1 MYNKWRFY
9 FMKQHKKG
17 FTLIELLVVMS
28 IIALLLS
35 ILVPAL
41 GRARAQAM
49 ILKDSS
55 QVKAIADG
63 WTTWTS
69 DHDGSFPIPGLEQRL
84 QDTVIGDYVKG
95 RGPEDVSLNDHGS
108 MLSLCVMQNL
118 FTTDILFSPTEPN
131 GAVYVDDDY
140 DFSVYDPTPGGW
152 IFWDNTFDN
161 ALTDDPASSETCNN
175 SYGIMPITGER
186 RKQHWGISLQN
197 DSGYAVLGTRG
208 PLDGIVDLTDP
219 SLSLGFHGITNEWKG
234 IIGYGDNHTEVT
246 DTFYPENVSYTSASG
261 VTTPDNLFAEET
273 EAIDPAFGSGD
284 GTGADVILTHTAVG
298 EIDANNGKYGG
309 ITNLRHY

>member
-1 MYNKWRFY
+1 
-9 FMKQHKKG
+9 MKHRKKG

-49 ILKDSS
+49 LLKDAS

-69 DHDGSFPIPGLEQRL
+69 DHDGAYPIPGLEQRL
-84 QDTVIGDYVKG
+84 EDPVIGDFIKG

-108 MLSLCVMQNL
+108 MLSMCIMQNL
-118 FTTDILFSPTEPN
+118 FTPDILWAPTEPN
-131 GAVYVDDDY
+131 GAVYIDDDY
-140 DFSVYDPTPGGW
+140 TFDLYDPTPNGW
-152 IFWDNTFDN
+152 VFWDPAFDN
-161 ALTDDPASSETCNN
+161 ALSDNPASAENCNN
-175 SYGIMPITGER
+175 SYAIMPITGER
-186 RKQHWGISLQN
+186 RFQHWGISFQN

-208 PLDGIVDLTDP
+208 PALGIVDLTAP

-246 DTFYPENVSYTSASG
+246 DTFYPENVSFTSAAG
-261 VTTPDNLFAEET
+261 VTTPDNLFEEES
-273 EAIDPAFGSGD
+273 EAVDPAFGSGD
-284 GTGADVILTHTAVG
+284 GSGHDVILTHIAIG
-298 EIDANNGKYGG
+298 EIDENNGQFGG
-309 ITNLRHY
+309 VTGFRHD

>member
-1 MYNKWRFY
+1 
-9 FMKQHKKG
+9 MKQHKKG

-69 DHDGSFPIPGLEQRL
+69 DHDGAFPIPGLEQRL
-84 QDTVIGDYVKG
+84 QDPVIGDFVKG

-108 MLSLCVMQNL
+108 MLSLCIMQNL
-118 FTTDILFSPTEPN
+118 FTTDILFAPTEPN
-131 GAVYVDDDY
+131 GAIYVDDDY
-140 DFSVYDPTPGGW
+140 DHSVYDPTPGGW
-152 IFWDNTFDN
+152 VMWDPNFDN
-161 ALTDDPASSETCNN
+161 ALSDDPSSSETCNN
-175 SYGIMPITGER
+175 SYAIMPITGER
-186 RKQHWGISLQN
+186 RFQHWGISLQN

-208 PLDGIVDLTDP
+208 PANGIVELTSP
-219 SLSLGFHGITNEWKG
+219 SLSLGFHGIKNEWKG

-246 DTFYPENVSYTSASG
+246 DTFYPENVSYTSAAG
-261 VTTPDNLFAEET
+261 ITTPDNLFDEET
-273 EAIDPAFGSGD
+273 EAVDPAFGSGED
-284 GTGADVILTHTAVG
+284 SGTGADVILTHVAKG
-298 EIDANNGKYGG
+298 EIDANNGKHGG
-309 ITNLRHY
+309 TTNQRFD

>member
-1 MYNKWRFY
+1 MEIS
-9 FMKQHKKG
+9 FMKQYKKG

-49 ILKDSS
+49 ILKDAS

-84 QDTVIGDYVKG
+84 QDPVIGNFVKG

-108 MLSLCVMQNL
+108 MLSLCIMQNL
-118 FTTDILFSPTEPN
+118 FTTDILFAPTEPN
-131 GAVYVDDDY
+131 GAVYLDDNY

-152 IFWDNTFDN
+152 TFWDDTFDN
-161 ALTDDPASSETCNN
+161 ALSNDPTSAETCNN

-186 RKQHWGISLQN
+186 RKFHWGISNSN
-197 DSGYAVLGTRG
+197 DSGYAILGTRG
-208 PLDGIVDLTDP
+208 PLDGLVILDDP
-219 SLSLGFHGITNEWKG
+219 SLSLGFHGIKNEWKG

-246 DTFYPENVSYTSASG
+246 DTFYPENVSYTNAGG
-261 VTTPDNLFAEET
+261 VTTPDNLFDEET
-273 EAIDPAFGSGD
+273 EAIDPAFGSGENS
-284 GTGADVILTHTAVG
+284 GTGADVVLTHIAIG
-298 EIDANNGKYGG
+298 EIDENNGKFGG
-309 ITNLRHY
+309 VTDMRFD

>member
-1 MYNKWRFY
+1 
-9 FMKQHKKG
+9 MKHKNKG

-69 DHDGSFPIPGLEQRL
+69 DHDGAFPIPGLEQRL
-84 QDTVIGDYVKG
+84 EDEVIGSYVKG
-95 RGPEDVSLNDHGS
+95 RGPEDISLNDHGS

-118 FTTDILFSPTEPN
+118 FTPEILFAPTEPN
-131 GAVYVDDDY
+131 GAVYIDDDY
-140 DFSVYDPTPGGW
+140 DFSVYDPTPVGW
-152 IFWDNTFDN
+152 TFWDDNFDN
-161 ALTDDPASSETCNN
+161 ALSDDPASSETCNN
-175 SYGIMPITGER
+175 SYAIMPITGER
-186 RKQHWGISLQN
+186 RFQHWGISLQN
-197 DSGYAVLGTRG
+197 DSGYAILGTRG
-208 PLDGIVDLTDP
+208 PAEGVVDLTDP
-219 SLSLGFHGITNEWKG
+219 SISLGFHGIKNEWKG

-261 VTTPDNLFAEET
+261 VTTPDNLFFEET

-284 GTGADVILTHTAVG
+284 GTGADVVLTHIAVG
-298 EIDANNGKYGG
+298 EVDENNGKYGG
-309 ITNLRHY
+309 VTGFRHD

>member
-1 MYNKWRFY
+1 
-9 FMKQHKKG
+9 MKHRKKG

-49 ILKDSS
+49 LLKDGS

-69 DHDGSFPIPGLEQRL
+69 DHEGAYPIPGLEQRL
-84 QDTVIGDYVKG
+84 EDPVIGDFVKG

-108 MLSLCVMQNL
+108 MLSMCIMQNL
-118 FTTDILFSPTEPN
+118 FTPDILWAPTEPN
-131 GAVYVDDDY
+131 GGVYIDDDY
-140 DFSVYDPTPGGW
+140 IFDIYDPTPNGW
-152 IFWDNTFDN
+152 VFWDPNFDN
-161 ALTDDPASSETCNN
+161 ALSDNPASAEDCNN
-175 SYGIMPITGER
+175 SYAIMPIAGER
-186 RKQHWGISLQN
+186 RFQHWGISLQN

-208 PLDGIVDLTDP
+208 PALGDIDMANP
-219 SLSLGFHGITNEWKG
+219 SISLGFHGITNEWKG

-246 DTFYPENVSYTSASG
+246 DTFYPENVSYTSAG
-261 VTTPDNLFAEET
+261 GMTTPDNLFEEET

-284 GTGADVILTHTAVG
+284 GTGHDVILSHIAIG
-298 EIDANNGKYGG
+298 EIDENNGKYGG
-309 ITNLRHY
+309 VTGFRHD

>member
-1 MYNKWRFY
+1 
-9 FMKQHKKG
+9 MKQHKKG

-69 DHDGSFPIPGLEQRL
+69 DHDGAFPIPGLEQRL
-84 QDTVIGDYVKG
+84 EDPNIEGGSYVKG
-95 RGPEDVSLNDHGS
+95 RGPEDISLNDHGS
-108 MLSLCVMQNL
+108 MLSLCLMQNL
-118 FTTDILFSPTEPN
+118 FTVDILFAPTEPN

-140 DFSVYDPTPGGW
+140 DHSVYDPTPSGW
-152 IFWDNTFDN
+152 TFWDNTFDN
-161 ALTDDPASSETCNN
+161 ALSDDPTSTETCNN
-175 SYGIMPITGER
+175 SYAIMPLTGER
-186 RKQHWGISLQN
+186 RFQHWGISLQN
-197 DSGYAVLGTRG
+197 DSGYAILGTRG
-208 PLDGIVDLTDP
+208 PVDGLVDLTAP
-219 SLSLGFHGITNEWKG
+219 SLSLGFHGIKNEWKG

-246 DTFYPENVSYTSASG
+246 DTFYPENVSYTDNG
-261 VTTPDNLFAEET
+261 VTTPDNLFSEET
-273 EAIDPAFGSGD
+273 EAVDPAFGTGD
-284 GTGADVILTHTAVG
+284 GTGSDVILTHTAIG
-298 EIDANNGKYGG
+298 EVDANNGKYGG
-309 ITNLRHY
+309 LTNMRHD